1 MQKGNSCTI
10 GQWCSCFHENQ
21 RRWSSP
27 IKQRKKSCVRQRISW
42 RIFWSFDRL
51 LPPVCLRHK
60 RRKQYTIREYM
71 GLTRNGQL
79 RAGMFSLS
87 EHAFDQL
94 EQFILSNRE
103 ESSGTQPLELISL
116 SARLGVG
123 KVITDQNYVGVIT
136 TKDGTEIEILPKL
149 TLAGD
154 NSDQAV
160 RKVFLTMLQTVQE
173 APFKI
178 FRTAHLNT
186 FHMRLLDLF
195 VRMFLDEIYRL
206 IQRGLKSAYM
216 TKQGNETYIYGKIVF
231 SEHIRKNLLHRE
243 RICVEY
249 DVFSVDCPENRLVR
263 STVLCLQRY
272 TTDLQNHRDLRSVLS
287 VMEQVPVSQNVEQD
301 FLRCGQF
308 CSMADYQRFLELC
321 RVFLQGKSFTSFSGG
336 QVALALLFP
345 MERVFESYVA
355 AVLRK
360 NLDSRQYRVHAQAK
374 GKYLFDL
381 PKEQFALQPD
391 LVIEDLNSGE
401 KTVLDTKWEL
411 LSPQRHNYGI
421 SRADMYQMYAY

>member
-1 MQKGNSCTI
+1 
-10 GQWCSCFHENQ
+10 
-21 RRWSSP
+21 
-27 IKQRKKSCVRQRISW
+27 
-42 RIFWSFDRL
+42 
-51 LPPVCLRHK
+51 
-60 RRKQYTIREYM
+60 
-71 GLTRNGQL
+71 
-79 RAGMFSLS
+79 
-87 EHAFDQL
+87 
-94 EQFILSNRE
+94 
-103 ESSGTQPLELISL
+103 
-116 SARLGVG
+116 
-123 KVITDQNYVGVIT
+123 
-136 TKDGTEIEILPKL
+136 
-149 TLAGD
+149 
-154 NSDQAV
+154 
-160 RKVFLTMLQTVQE
+160 
-173 APFKI
+173 
-178 FRTAHLNT
+178 
-186 FHMRLLDLF
+186 
-195 VRMFLDEIYRL
+195 
-206 IQRGLKSAYM
+206 M

-263 STVLCLQRY
+263 STALCLQRY
-272 TTDLQNHRDLRSVLS
+272 TTDLQNRRDLRSVLS

-301 FLRCGQF
+301 FLRCGQS

-336 QVALALLFP
+336 QAALALLFP

-411 LSPQRHNYGI
+411 LSPQWHNYGI
-421 SRADMYQMYAY
+421 SQADMYQMYAYQKEYAAKQTMLIYPDCEAMADQKVPLCYSLPVGAWSGCRLCIWILRLLWLQQ